1 MSIILAIYYHY
12 ETRENYSFRVCICL
26 SLIVN
31 VANIML
37 ANNICDMEDD
47 FINRRLT
54 LSIYLGKENA
64 LTFILYSSLRLIIVT
79 LPNYIIP

>member
-1 MSIILAIYYHY
+1 
-12 ETRENYSFRVCICL
+12 
-26 SLIVN
+26 
-31 VANIML
+31 ML
-37 ANNICDMEDD
+37 ANNICDMEDY

>member
-12 ETRENYSFRVCICL
+12 ETRENYSFRGCICL

-37 ANNICDMEDD
+37 ANNNCDMEDD

>member
-1 MSIILAIYYHY
+1 
-12 ETRENYSFRVCICL
+12 
-26 SLIVN
+26 
-31 VANIML
+31 ML

-54 LSIYLGKENA
+54 LSIYLGKENV

>member
-12 ETRENYSFRVCICL
+12 ETRENYSFSGCICL

>member
-12 ETRENYSFRVCICL
+12 ETRENYSFRWCICL

>member
-1 MSIILAIYYHY
+1 VSIILAIYYHY
-12 ETRENYSFRVCICL
+12 ETRENYSFRGCICL

-54 LSIYLGKENA
+54 LGKENA